1 MAMRGKQAGP
11 KVVKRVGNVL
21 TFLNGTGLSGPQEG
35 AREIQRI
42 LSRQGGS
49 AMETKQK
56 GEDGEERKRETF
68 EGGISVE
75 GEFAFPKAVDAFCK
89 EAKKGETLGGAAI
102 ST

>member
-1 MAMRGKQAGP
+1 
-11 KVVKRVGNVL
+11 
-21 TFLNGTGLSGPQEG
+21 
-35 AREIQRI
+35 
-42 LSRQGGS
+42 
-49 AMETKQK
+49 METKQK

-68 EGGISVE
+68 ERGISVE